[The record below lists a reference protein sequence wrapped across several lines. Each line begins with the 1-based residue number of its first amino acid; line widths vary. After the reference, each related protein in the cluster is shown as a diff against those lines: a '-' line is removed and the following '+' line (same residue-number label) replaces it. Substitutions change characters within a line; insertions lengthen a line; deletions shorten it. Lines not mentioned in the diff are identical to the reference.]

1 MLKIKVPINETK
13 FEKSFNTFNNTWAYL
28 IEQIEANLNYI
39 FENETEVLTKFIQFI
54 ISYCHPEYSGK
65 SKIVFASV
73 GRSLFMGAKTAAM
86 RLSQLGFN
94 VDFPYSSK
102 EIAGPGGPGSKIE
115 EGDVVIAIST
125 SGSTPYVVNKVNY
138 AKNAGCSVVAATANE
153 RSLLTQGNVEFILK
167 IPGEHNKK
175 KILSNYDE
183 GSVFAPMGTSSE
195 CTQMVFWEIIGT
207 GLNFLIQKIKSGKEL
222 QLKDFQDALT
232 KIRDTYKT
240 LLFTAKQ
247 HLKNCSV
254 NYNDEIKMF
263 IANMI
268 LFYYSNHTVHLFG
281 RGKIFNVVITP
292 FEMRL
297 RQMPHGYVTSI
308 LKYAP
313 KNRPIRPGQIAI
325 LVSGSGGI
333 ATTAK
338 KVKELSENGCMI
350 MAVSSAPLEHEFWA
364 NIDNKIRLE
373 GRQNFREGSWE
384 KQQWEGL
391 HADFAP
397 EGFQFEFNSC
407 VLFESIYGA
416 ICNYIG
422 ISENDLKKG
431 HANYE

>member
-1 MLKIKVPINETK
+1 
-13 FEKSFNTFNNTWAYL
+13 
-28 IEQIEANLNYI
+28 
-39 FENETEVLTKFIQFI
+39 
-54 ISYCHPEYSGK
+54 
-65 SKIVFASV
+65 
-73 GRSLFMGAKTAAM
+73 MGAKTAAM

-364 NIDNKIRLE
+364 NIDNKIR
-373 GRQNFREGSWE
+373 
-384 KQQWEGL
+384 
-391 HADFAP
+391 
-397 EGFQFEFNSC
+397 FEIRVFIRKRFVFCSVFSLPSNSVFHTKLRSSIQ
-407 VLFESIYGA
+407 VLK
-416 ICNYIG
+416 
-422 ISENDLKKG
+422 LKIPIRK
-431 HANYE
+431 